1 MCHPFFDELRSADAK
16 VASNGKAVPELFN
29 FTKEGSSISSLGVI
43 KVFLLCECRRTELS
57 VRPDLISKLV
67 PPQAEQPLL
76 DAGIDIKNF
85 QPLSAESCVPSL
97 SALIS
102 GSAD

>member
-29 FTKEGSSISSLGVI
+29 FTKEGSSNLVLGSAC
-43 KVFLLCECRRTELS
+43 LLMQAFRRTELS